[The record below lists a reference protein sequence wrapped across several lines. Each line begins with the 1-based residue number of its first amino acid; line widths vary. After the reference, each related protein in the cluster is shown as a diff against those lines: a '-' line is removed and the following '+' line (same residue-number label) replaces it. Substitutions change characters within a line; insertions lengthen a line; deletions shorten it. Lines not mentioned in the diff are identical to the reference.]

1 MDGADELQAKV
12 AELERKVQDLEA
24 SVERMTKQEIVV
36 VGTFDGTNIPI
47 TIQGI
52 RRKIATTTP

>member
-1 MDGADELQAKV
+1 MDKKKIE
-12 AELERKVQDLEA
+12 ELEQRIQELEKA
-24 SVERMTKQEIVV
+24 LSKIEKQSIVV

-52 RRKIATTTP
+52 RRKISTSTP